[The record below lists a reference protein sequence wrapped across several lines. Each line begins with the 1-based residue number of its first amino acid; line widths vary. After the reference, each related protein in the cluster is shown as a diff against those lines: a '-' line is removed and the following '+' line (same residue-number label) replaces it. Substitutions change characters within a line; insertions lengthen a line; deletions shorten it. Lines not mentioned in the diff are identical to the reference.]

1 VCCLCFVGG
10 LLVCGWRVGCVLRV
24 CVGGG
29 MFVFWLGWRWC
40 VLWCVGGVLPGAV
53 QVVCSC
59 VVGASRA
66 LRWESVAVVGSVVV
80 GGVLCVV
87 CVFRMLCMHCMDVL
101 YVFTDCVCA
110 CIGCIHCVHLLYVFI
125 VCIYACI
132 VGIDCMYVCIAC
144 MYLWYDVRV

>member
-10 LLVCGWRVGCVLRV
+10 LLVCGWRVGCALRV

-87 CVFRMLCMHCMDVL
+87 CVSSAC
-101 YVFTDCVCA
+101 CVCIVWMY
-110 CIGCIHCVHLLYVFI
+110 CMYLLTVCVHVLDVFI
-125 VCIYACI
+125 VCIY
-132 VGIDCMYVCIAC
+132 C
-144 MYLWYDVRV
+144 MYLSYAFMHVL